1 MPRRRTKDHPDQ
13 IPLFGDV
20 VADGLGGFRIV
31 PRKPTREITA
41 REAEK
46 MLSLGDG
53 SFSYI
58 INTKL
63 GQKHLKW
70 RRLSD
75 RPRSKFV
82 VEYDSVIAYR
92 DATKKLE

>member
-1 MPRRRTKDHPDQ
+1 MKSSKDHPGQ
-13 IPLFGDV
+13 ILMFGDV
-20 VADGLGGFRIV
+20 LADGLGGFRIV
-31 PRKPTREITA
+31 PKKPTREICA

-46 MLSLGDG
+46 VLGLGNG

-58 INTKL
+58 VNTAL

-75 RPRSKFV
+75 RPRSKFL
-82 VEYDSVIAYR
+82 VEYESVIAYLE
-92 DATKKLE
+92 ATKKLD